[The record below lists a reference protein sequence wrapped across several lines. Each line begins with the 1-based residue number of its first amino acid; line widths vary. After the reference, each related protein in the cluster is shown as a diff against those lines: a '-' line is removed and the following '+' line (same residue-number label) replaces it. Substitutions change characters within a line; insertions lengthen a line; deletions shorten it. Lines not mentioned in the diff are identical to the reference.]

1 MESPG
6 PYTGNV
12 LDGSP
17 WLKSDEVS
25 VKAAKG
31 RQRDH
36 HVIGKRVGA
45 KTSDAFTDAVLDG
58 LCPAVTFISIDSR
71 FLEMVMLGLGWVG
84 LGWVWFLKFLYCKY
98 SQTWWQRM
106 FW

>member
-1 MESPG
+1 MVCYVSMHC
-6 PYTGNV
+6 
-12 LDGSP
+12 SA
-17 WLKSDEVS
+17 LKSDEVS

-71 FLEMVMLGLGWVG
+71 FLEMVRLG
-84 LGWVWFLKFLYCKY
+84 
-98 SQTWWQRM
+98 
-106 FW
+106 

>member
-1 MESPG
+1 MLKALVTKTKTVYMESPG
-6 PYTGNV
+6 PSTVTV
-12 LDGSP
+12 LNESP

-71 FLEMVMLGLGWVG
+71 FLDMVRLG
-84 LGWVWFLKFLYCKY
+84 
-98 SQTWWQRM
+98 
-106 FW
+106 

>member
-1 MESPG
+1 M
-6 PYTGNV
+6 
-12 LDGSP
+12 
-17 WLKSDEVS
+17 S

-71 FLEMVMLGLGWVG
+71 FLEMVRLGWVG
-84 LGWVWFLKFLYCKY
+84 LGRVRL
-98 SQTWWQRM
+98 S
-106 FW
+106 

>member
-1 MESPG
+1 M
-6 PYTGNV
+6 
-12 LDGSP
+12 
-17 WLKSDEVS
+17 S

-71 FLEMVMLGLGWVG
+71 FLEMVRLGLAWLDFILEVFI
-84 LGWVWFLKFLYCKY
+84 LQVMNIN
-98 SQTWWQRM
+98 M
-106 FW
+106 FF